1 MHIKFTTGRGQ
12 GPGSGQGVAKYLTG
26 AKDWKGHTRPGIE
39 ILRGDPFLVAAV
51 ADSLGFKYKYT
62 SGVISFAPEDSP
74 SRKQIDE
81 VLDEFERTAWAG
93 LDPDQYIW
101 AAVLHLEEGGG
112 CHIHIFTPRVE
123 LRTGKSL
130 NIAPPGR
137 KGPEGYKPN
146 PLFDRLRDYFNL
158 REGWARPDD
167 PTRARLLQ
175 PGHRKFFEAS
185 KLQAGLNTEED
196 PRQLITDYLVQC
208 IEIGEVTDRTGIV
221 AALREAGFEVP
232 RQGQNYLTVQDVVS
246 GQRWRLKGAIYE
258 KNFDVGQFAETS
270 PTETGG
276 ETRADRGPDPAR
288 AGAAWDELAQ
298 RRESRAAYHRKR
310 YAGPDREDE
319 PIPEKKP
326 GSSQEAGRGSTVHHA
341 ENVAQ
346 ASPDRPE
353 PLNWHLV
360 RELGADAVLE
370 LPNQEPNRNT
380 EAASASDGE
389 RATDPPKS
397 PGQNLGS
404 DPAPGQTGPIRGSS
418 SGRQSENLL
427 ERGRKAC
434 LDTFRQVRTIY
445 DRIRAAADERI
456 DQAIKAILAGTEA
469 ASRTHRCLVAAGG
482 AAQHASLH
490 IGSLL
495 QSADRIME
503 RGMGKLIMQ
512 RINEL
517 EQFKGQINLVEYAQT
532 LGYQVD
538 RKESSQNSK
547 VLRHDNGD
555 KIVVATGQNGHG
567 IYFSVRDDRDNGS
580 IIDFVQ
586 KRTGASLGQTRKALR
601 PWIDGAEVPPQQQRH
616 PEPKPAPTS
625 RDRQQVIL
633 AYAKTEPV
641 QHHAYLASRGI
652 EDSTLADPRF
662 AGMVRQDTRGNA
674 IFPHHDSEGLA
685 GYELKNN
692 GFTGFA
698 RGGTKAIWH
707 SNNLATSKRVVLV
720 ESAIDGL
727 SHAQL
732 HKNPDAAYI
741 SVGGQM
747 SDLQHALL
755 RRVFERAASREA
767 NIVIATDNDPGGN
780 SLAKEIQTLV
790 PAHGRFSRSLPARK
804 DWNDELLHNTAPQKT
819 MNAYHHLHHSPRS

>member
-1 MHIKFTTGRGQ
+1 
-12 GPGSGQGVAKYLTG
+12 
-26 AKDWKGHTRPGIE
+26 
-39 ILRGDPFLVAAV
+39 
-51 ADSLGFKYKYT
+51 
-62 SGVISFAPEDSP
+62 
-74 SRKQIDE
+74 
-81 VLDEFERTAWAG
+81 
-93 LDPDQYIW
+93 
-101 AAVLHLEEGGG
+101 
-112 CHIHIFTPRVE
+112 
-123 LRTGKSL
+123 
-130 NIAPPGR
+130 
-137 KGPEGYKPN
+137 
-146 PLFDRLRDYFNL
+146 
-158 REGWARPDD
+158 
-167 PTRARLLQ
+167 
-175 PGHRKFFEAS
+175 
-185 KLQAGLNTEED
+185 
-196 PRQLITDYLVQC
+196 
-208 IEIGEVTDRTGIV
+208 
-221 AALREAGFEVP
+221 
-232 RQGQNYLTVQDVVS
+232 
-246 GQRWRLKGAIYE
+246 
-258 KNFDVGQFAETS
+258 
-270 PTETGG
+270 
-276 ETRADRGPDPAR
+276 
-288 AGAAWDELAQ
+288 
-298 RRESRAAYHRKR
+298 
-310 YAGPDREDE
+310 
-319 PIPEKKP
+319 
-326 GSSQEAGRGSTVHHA
+326 
-341 ENVAQ
+341 
-346 ASPDRPE
+346 
-353 PLNWHLV
+353 
-360 RELGADAVLE
+360 
-370 LPNQEPNRNT
+370 
-380 EAASASDGE
+380 
-389 RATDPPKS
+389 
-397 PGQNLGS
+397 
-404 DPAPGQTGPIRGSS
+404 
-418 SGRQSENLL
+418 
-427 ERGRKAC
+427 
-434 LDTFRQVRTIY
+434 
-445 DRIRAAADERI
+445 
-456 DQAIKAILAGTEA
+456 
-469 ASRTHRCLVAAGG
+469 
-482 AAQHASLH
+482 
-490 IGSLL
+490 
-495 QSADRIME
+495 
-503 RGMGKLIMQ
+503 MQ

-517 EQFKGQINLVEYAQT
+517 EQFKGLINLVEYAQT

-601 PWIDGAEVPPQQQRH
+601 PWINGAEVPPQQQRH
-616 PEPKPAPTS
+616 PESKPVPTS

-662 AGMVRQDTRGNA
+662 SGMVRQDTRGNA

-790 PAHGRFSRSLPARK
+790 PAHGRFSRSVPARK

>member
-12 GPGSGQGVAKYLTG
+12 GPGSGRGVAKYLTG
-26 AKDWKGHTRPGIE
+26 AKDWKGRTRPGIE
-39 ILRGDPFLVAAV
+39 ILCGDPFLVAAV
-51 ADSLGFKYKYT
+51 ADSLGFKFKYS

-74 SRKQIDE
+74 SRGQIDE

-101 AAVLHLEEGGG
+101 SAVLHLEEGGG
-112 CHIHIFTPRVE
+112 CHIHIFTARVD

-130 NIAPPGR
+130 NIAPPGP

-175 PGHRKFFEAS
+175 PGHRKFFDAS
-185 KLQAGLNTEED
+185 TLQTGLETEED
-196 PRQLITDYLVQC
+196 PQQLITDYLVQC
-208 IEIGEVTDRTGIV
+208 IEIGEVTDRTGVV

-270 PTETGG
+270 PAEAGG
-276 ETRADRGPDPAR
+276 ETRANRGPDPAR
-288 AGAAWDELAQ
+288 AGAAWGELAQ

-310 YAGPDREDE
+310 YARPDREDE
-319 PIPEKKP
+319 PSPEKEP
-326 GSSQEAGRGSTVHHA
+326 GSNQDAGRDPTIHHP

-346 ASPDRPE
+346 ARPDRPE
-353 PLNWHLV
+353 PLSRHLA
-360 RELGADAVLE
+360 RELGTDAVSK
-370 LPNQEPNRNT
+370 LPSQEPNRDT
-380 EAASASDGE
+380 GPAPASNGE
-389 RATDPPKS
+389 RTTDSPNS

-418 SGRQSENLL
+418 SGRQSQNLL

-445 DRIRAAADERI
+445 ERIRTAVDQRI
-456 DQAIKAILAGTEA
+456 NQALTAILDGAKA
-469 ASRTHRCLVAAGG
+469 ASRAHRNLVAAGG
-482 AAQHASLH
+482 AAQHASLY

-495 QSADRIME
+495 QSDDRIME

-512 RINEL
+512 RTDEL
-517 EQFKGQINLVEYAQT
+517 EQFKSQINLVEYAQT

-555 KIVVATGQNGHG
+555 KIVVTTGQNGHG

-601 PWIDGAEVPPQQQRH
+601 PWIDGAEAPQQQQRQ
-616 PEPKPAPTS
+616 PEPKPVPTI

-633 AYAKTEPV
+633 SYAKTETA
-641 QHHAYLASRGI
+641 QHHAYLALRGI
-652 EDSTLADPRF
+652 KDSTLADPRF
-662 AGMVRQDTRGNA
+662 AGMVRQDARGNA
-674 IFPHHDSEGLA
+674 VFPHYDSEGLS
-685 GYELKNN
+685 GYELKNK

-698 RGGTKAIWH
+698 AGGVKALWH
-707 SNNLATSKRVVLV
+707 STNIDNAKQIVLV
-720 ESAIDGL
+720 ESAIDAL

-732 HKNPDAAYI
+732 HDNPERAYI
-741 SVGGQM
+741 STGGQL
-747 SDLQHALL
+747 SDHQRTLL
-755 RRVFERAASREA
+755 REFFERTVNQKAA
-767 NIVIATDNDPGGN
+767 IVIATDNDTGGGQ
-780 SLAKEIQTLV
+780 LAVNIQKCL
-790 PAHGRFSRSLPARK
+790 PENGRKRVTRATPLAK
-804 DWNDELLHNTAPQKT
+804 DWNEDLQTVQKAQAPPH
-819 MNAYHHLHHSPRS
+819 YSGCPI